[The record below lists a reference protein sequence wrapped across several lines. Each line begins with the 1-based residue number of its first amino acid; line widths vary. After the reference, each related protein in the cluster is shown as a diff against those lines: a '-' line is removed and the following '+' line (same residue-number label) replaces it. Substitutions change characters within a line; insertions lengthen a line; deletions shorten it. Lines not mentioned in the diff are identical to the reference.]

1 MPQSQRLS
9 RTRATSLAS
18 QPPRVVVDLLRFG
31 PRPDGSR
38 PTAEEILTHAR
49 RLVERP
55 DPHPT
60 VARLRQRIRHVP
72 SDVGRPFWE
81 DDPLFD
87 VHRHLAVHAASSPV
101 PTQVRSELVRDAL
114 HRTLDQNRP
123 LWRAELVDCFSDST
137 LGLLLTYHEA
147 IADPTSFY
155 TAIALLTMGPQA
167 ESSSTVSAVER
178 WVPAPPA
185 SGSAVISEAIFDR
198 VTSVPGA
205 LERMV
210 RSLRRADLETSTA
223 AVARLGSFLHQASR
237 PDEGRGSVSGSSVTE
252 NDEATLDAWSTPLL
266 DLRIASRGLGSSTT
280 DLLLAAAAS
289 AWSSIEPS
297 ASTVRVRIPTFFASA
312 RQSPGDDEIGDALV
326 DLPCGLD
333 LLRTLRAVQDTG
345 ISTNRQDR
353 ARTLAQVQRFV
364 PRLPGAAGRSL
375 LGSKYGCD
383 LVLSHVPGLN
393 GAWSCHGAPLWEVLG
408 SSTLRRERAGLT
420 FVTFGET
427 VYGSVF
433 PDHRRSPVSA
443 LGGAVRDRVGDLCR
457 MGAHHALLARQ
468 PHLVALSAKDL
479 DELTRTARL
488 VPFVP
493 GDEIV
498 REGAPADAFY
508 VLTSGSAM
516 VTVDGMTRRTIRS
529 GESFGELGILRG
541 GVRSAT
547 VTAMQPLEALRVDRA
562 AFLAVFRNDLSN
574 LQPVEAIIHGYEYAD
589 AAGRGG
595 PAGDGAGLGAS

>member
-1 MPQSQRLS
+1 MRQSERLS

-38 PTAEEILTHAR
+38 PTGQEIVSHAR

-60 VARLRQRIRHVP
+60 VARLRQRIRRVP

-87 VHRHLAVHAASSPV
+87 ANRHLGVHAASSPV

-114 HRTLDQNRP
+114 HRTLDPKRP
-123 LWRAELVDCFSDST
+123 LWRAELVDCFDDGT
-137 LGLLLTYHEA
+137 LGLLLTYYEA
-147 IADPTSFY
+147 IADPLSFY
-155 TAIALLTMGPQA
+155 TAIALLTIGPQA
-167 ESSSTVSAVER
+167 ANPSTVSAVDR
-178 WVPAPPA
+178 WVPTPPA
-185 SGSAVISEAIFDR
+185 SGSAVIREAILDCAA
-198 VTSVPGA
+198 SVPGA
-205 LERMV
+205 LERIA

-223 AVARLGSFLHQASR
+223 AVARLGSFLHQASS
-237 PDEGRGSVSGSSVTE
+237 PDEGRCRAPGTSTIDNV
-252 NDEATLDAWSTPLL
+252 EASLDAWSTPLL

-312 RQSPGDDEIGDALV
+312 REAPGDDEIGDALV

-333 LLRTLRAVQDTG
+333 LLGTLRAVQDTG
-345 ISTNRQDR
+345 ISVNRQDR
-353 ARTLAQVQRFV
+353 ARTLAQVRRFV
-364 PRLPGAAGRSL
+364 PWLPGAAGRSL
-375 LGSKYGCD
+375 LGSIDGCD

-393 GAWSCHGAPLWEVLG
+393 GAWSCHGAPLCEVLG
-408 SSTLRRERAGLT
+408 SSTLRHERAGLT

-427 VYGSVF
+427 VYASVF
-433 PDHRRSPVSA
+433 PDRRRSAVRA
-443 LGGAVRDRVGDLCR
+443 LGEAVRQRVEDLCR

-479 DELTRTARL
+479 DELARTAEL

-562 AFLAVFRNDLSN
+562 AFLAVFRNDRSN

-595 PAGDGAGLGAS
+595 PAGDGAGPGS

>member
-1 MPQSQRLS
+1 M
-9 RTRATSLAS
+9 
-18 QPPRVVVDLLRFG
+18 
-31 PRPDGSR
+31 
-38 PTAEEILTHAR
+38 
-49 RLVERP
+49 
-55 DPHPT
+55 
-60 VARLRQRIRHVP
+60 
-72 SDVGRPFWE
+72 
-81 DDPLFD
+81 
-87 VHRHLAVHAASSPV
+87 

-114 HRTLDQNRP
+114 HRTLDPSRP
-123 LWRAELVDCFSDST
+123 LWRAEVVECFDDGT
-137 LGLLLTYHEA
+137 MGLLLTYHEA

-155 TAIALLTMGPQA
+155 TAMALLTIGPQA
-167 ESSSTVSAVER
+167 KDSSTLSIVDR

-185 SGSAVISEAIFDR
+185 SDSAVIGEAIFDR
-198 VTSVPGA
+198 VASISGA
-205 LERMV
+205 LERIV
-210 RSLRRADLETSTA
+210 GSLRHADLETSTA

-237 PDEGRGSVSGSSVTE
+237 SEAPDRVSSSSITE
-252 NDEATLDAWSTPLL
+252 DEEASLDAWSTPLL

-297 ASTVRVRIPTFFASA
+297 ASTVRVRMPTYFASA
-312 RQSPGDDEIGDALV
+312 GEASGDDEIGDALV
-326 DLPCGLD
+326 DLPCDLD
-333 LLRTLRAVQDTG
+333 PLGTLRAVQDTG
-345 ISTNRQDR
+345 ISMNRQDR

-375 LGSKYGCD
+375 PGSLYGCD

-393 GAWSCHGAPLWEVLG
+393 GAWSCHGAPLCEVLG

-427 VYGSVF
+427 VYGSVS
-433 PDHRRSPVSA
+433 PDHRRSAVSA
-443 LGGAVRDRVGDLCR
+443 LGDAARDRVQDLCR

-479 DELTRTARL
+479 DELTRTAEL

-529 GESFGELGILRG
+529 GESFGEFGILRG

-547 VTAMQPLEALRVDRA
+547 VTAMQPLEALRVGRA